1 MLRSRNCPRVFSKH
15 RYFSEKVTNAY
26 GAGAWMGKGSNP
38 FLQSTE
44 GKNVSCHQNQPLGQF
59 LLYPWRVTASPGRSA
74 PPGKPSRRTG
84 TFAGSFPHIFMLIH
98 PVACVLLNMQF
109 FSPSSWGKR

>member
-1 MLRSRNCPRVFSKH
+1 
-15 RYFSEKVTNAY
+15 
-26 GAGAWMGKGSNP
+26 MGKGSNQ
-38 FLQSTE
+38 FLKSTE